1 MSESGQPAPTFAPED
16 VGVLLA
22 RAGEVADRREVG
34 LWLVGGAL
42 RDVLL
47 GQPVRDVDLAVE
59 AAAANALELATRLG
73 ALPGWT
79 LEKAHARFG
88 TATLRAP
95 GGLRV
100 DVAATRREEYPSPAC
115 LPVVTG
121 TTTMEDD
128 LGRRDFTIHSMARR
142 VGKRGLMGHV
152 LDPFGGR
159 RDLGAKMLR
168 LLHQRSLVDDPT
180 RAYRAVKYAV
190 RLGFSWNEEFTK
202 ALKAA
207 RRVKAFQALSGDRM
221 RRGFEEIFLESE
233 SERAARLIEEL
244 ELLGDVLPGWTGP
257 HSPSKK
263 KTADASASPPLVAL
277 PPVGEHPK
285 AEIFWSRLLAPLPAV
300 ERAAVA
306 SRLNFPRALRRASQA
321 DVR

>member
-1 MSESGQPAPTFAPED
+1 MSEGGEPAPTFAPEE
-16 VGVLLA
+16 VGVQLA

-47 GQPVRDVDLAVE
+47 GRPLFDVDLAVE
-59 AAAANALELATRLG
+59 AAAANALELAARLG

-100 DVAATRREEYPSPAC
+100 DLAATRREEYPSPAS

-121 TTTMEDD
+121 TTTIEDD

-142 VGKRGLMGHV
+142 VGKRGLTGHV

-159 RDLGAKMLR
+159 KDLAAKTLR
-168 LLHQRSLVDDPT
+168 LLHPKSLVDDPT

-190 RLGFSWNEEFTK
+190 RFGFSWEGEFVD
-202 ALKAA
+202 ALKTA
-207 RRVKAFQALSGDRM
+207 RRAKAFQALSGDRM

-233 SERAARLIEEL
+233 RERAARLIEEL

-263 KTADASASPPLVAL
+263 KTTDAAASSPLVAR
-277 PPVGEHPK
+277 PPPGERPK
-285 AEIFWSRLLAPLPAV
+285 AEISWARLLAPLTEV

-306 SRLNFPRALRRASQA
+306 SRLNFPKALRRAAGAGS
-321 DVR
+321 R

>member
-1 MSESGQPAPTFAPED
+1 MSEGGAHAPAFDAEE
-16 VGVLLA
+16 VGVHLA
-22 RAGEVADRREVG
+22 RAGEVADRREMG

-42 RDVLL
+42 RDLLL
-47 GQPVRDVDLAVE
+47 GRPLRDVDLAVE
-59 AAAANALELATRLG
+59 AAAANTLDLATRFG

-79 LEKAHARFG
+79 LEKTHARFG

-100 DVAATRREEYPSPAC
+100 DVAATRREEYPSPAS

-121 TTTMEDD
+121 TTTIEDD

-142 VGKRGLMGHV
+142 VGKRGLTGHV

-159 RDLGAKMLR
+159 RDLASKTLR
-168 LLHQRSLVDDPT
+168 LLHPKSLLDDPT
-180 RAYRAVKYAV
+180 RAYRAVMYAV
-190 RLGFSWNEEFTK
+190 RLGFAWDGEFVK

-207 RRVKAFQALSGDRM
+207 RRASAFQALSGDRM
-221 RRGFEEIFLESE
+221 RRGFEEIFLEGE
-233 SERAARLIEEL
+233 WERAAALIEEL

-257 HSPSKK
+257 YSPSKK
-263 KTADASASPPLVAL
+263 KPADTIALASLDEPRRLDAR
-277 PPVGEHPK
+277 PK
-285 AEIFWSRLLAPLPAV
+285 AEISWERLLAPLTAV

-306 SRLNFPRALRRASQA
+306 SRLNFPKALRRAAGAEIS
-321 DVR
+321 

>member
-1 MSESGQPAPTFAPED
+1 MSEGGERAPAFSPEE
-16 VGVLLA
+16 VGVQLA

-42 RDVLL
+42 RDLL
-47 GQPVRDVDLAVE
+47 LERPLFDVDLAVE

-100 DVAATRREEYPSPAC
+100 DVAATRREEYPSPAS

-121 TTTMEDD
+121 TTTIEDD

-142 VGKRGLMGHV
+142 VGKRGLTGHV

-159 RDLGAKMLR
+159 KDLAQKTLR
-168 LLHQRSLVDDPT
+168 LLHPSSLVDDPT

-190 RLGFSWNEEFTK
+190 RFGFSWDGEFER
-202 ALKAA
+202 ALKRARAA
-207 RRVKAFQALSGDRM
+207 GAFKALSGDRM

-233 SERAARLIEEL
+233 WERAARLIEEL
-244 ELLGDVLPGWTGP
+244 DLLGDVLPDWTGP

-263 KTADASASPPLVAL
+263 KTTDAVASPPLAAL
-277 PPVGEHPK
+277 QPRGERPK
-285 AEIFWSRLLAPLPAV
+285 AEISWKRLLAPLTDV

-306 SRLNFPRALRRASQA
+306 SRLNFPKTLRRAA
-321 DVR
+321 EAEIR